1 MKLNAAYARI
11 AAIVG
16 ALGLSAAVKN
26 LNAILLPVIHALGLP
41 EGVLNLPAPVKL
53 AVVITAAVYALIVTK
68 RTAEHNPDG
77 TPAVEPYRPE
87 NQ

>member
-16 ALGLSAAVKN
+16 ALGISAAVN
-26 LNAILLPVIHALGLP
+26 LNAILLPIIHALGLP
-41 EGVLNLPAPVKL
+41 EGILNLPTPVKIS
-53 AVVITAAVYALIVTK
+53 AIAAAAVYALIVTK

-77 TPAVEPYRPE
+77 TPAVEPYKPE
-87 NQ
+87 IQ

>member
-16 ALGLSAAVKN
+16 ALGLSAAVN

-41 EGVLNLPAPVKL
+41 EGILSLPAPVKL

>member
-16 ALGLSAAVKN
+16 ALGLSAAVN